1 MSQPKEQ
8 TYSRRNYYIDK
19 DFQAKFIMKFCGLV
33 ALGAV
38 VTMALLY
45 LLARETTTVAIV
57 HSRITVQTTADFLLP
72 LMIQTVI
79 IVTVIVSLAAA
90 AVTLFV
96 SHKIAGPL
104 YRFKQTFRELALGN
118 WSNQVR
124 LRKGD
129 QLVEVA
135 SEFNQMITSV
145 RGQILASRSNI
156 ESAKADLDAISE
168 FNVEDGKRHQFMAL
182 KKKLQDASQ
191 AINFFRT

>member
-19 DFQAKFIMKFCGLV
+19 DFQTKFIMKFCGLV

-45 LLARETTTVAIV
+45 LLARQATTVSIV
-57 HSRITVQTTADFLLP
+57 QSRITVRTTADFLVP
-72 LMIQTVI
+72 IMVQTVI
-79 IVTVIVSLAAA
+79 VVTVIVSLAAA

-104 YRFKQTFRELALGN
+104 YRFKQTFKELAAGN
-118 WSNQVR
+118 FSNQVR

-135 SEFNQMITSV
+135 SDFNHMIASV
-145 RGQILASRSNI
+145 RGQILATRSNI
-156 ESAKADLDAISE
+156 ESARADLDAISE
-168 FNVEDGKRHQFMAL
+168 FSVEDSKRHQFMAL
-182 KKKLQDASQ
+182 KKKVQDAEK
-191 AINFFRT
+191 AVNFFRT

>member
-8 TYSRRNYYIDK
+8 TNSRRNYYIDK
-19 DFQAKFIMKFCGLV
+19 DFQNKFVMKFCGLV

-45 LLARETTTVAIV
+45 LMAREATTVSIV
-57 HSRITVQTTADFLLP
+57 HSRITVRTPADFLLP
-72 LMIQTVI
+72 LMVQTVI

-104 YRFKQTFRELALGN
+104 FRFKQTFRELSLGN
-118 WSNQVR
+118 FSNQVR

-129 QLVEVA
+129 QLLELA
-135 SEFNQMITSV
+135 SEFNHMIASV
-145 RGQILASRSNI
+145 RGQILISRSNI

-168 FNVEDGKRHQFMAL
+168 FNVEDSKRHQFMAL

-191 AINFFRT
+191 AIHFFRT

>member
-1 MSQPKEQ
+1 MSQPREQ
-8 TYSRRNYYIDK
+8 AYSRRNYYIDK
-19 DFQAKFIMKFCGLV
+19 DFQSKFIMKFCGLV
-33 ALGAV
+33 VLGALA
-38 VTMALLY
+38 TMALLY
-45 LLARETTTVAIV
+45 LFARQTTTVAIV
-57 HSRITVQTTADFLLP
+57 QSRITVMTTADFLLP
-72 LMIQTVI
+72 IMVQTVI
-79 IVTVIVSLAAA
+79 IVTAVVSLAAA

-104 YRFKQTFRELALGN
+104 YRFKQTFKDLASGN
-118 WSNQVR
+118 FGNQVR

-145 RGQILASRSNI
+145 RGQILATRSNI

-168 FNVEDGKRHQFMAL
+168 FNVEDSKRHQFLAL

-191 AINFFRT
+191 AVNFFRT

>member
-1 MSQPKEQ
+1 MSQQ

-19 DFQAKFIMKFCGLV
+19 DFQNKFIMKFCALV

-45 LLARETTTVAIV
+45 FFARQATTVAIV
-57 HSRITVQTTADFLLP
+57 QSRITVRTTADFLLP

-79 IVTVIVSLAAA
+79 IVTVVVSIAA
-90 AVTLFV
+90 AVVMLFV

-104 YRFKQTFRELALGN
+104 FRFKQTFKELAAGN
-118 WSNQVR
+118 FSNQVR

-129 QLVEVA
+129 QLIEVA
-135 SEFNQMITSV
+135 SEFNHMIASV
-145 RGQILASRSNI
+145 RGQILTSRSNI

-168 FNVEDGKRHQFMAL
+168 FNVEDSKRHQFLAL
-182 KKKLQDASQ
+182 KKKLEEAAQ